1 MNDPIHFPL
10 MQRGGY
16 PGYDIPAS
24 AATGPGA
31 KNGLCCYP
39 LKFDPLMIKNLV
51 NLLLGA
57 VLTLTMHL
65 PSSAATSPDQDA
77 QILTLVELAL
87 DDESGREF
95 VRSFALSSGQRVD
108 DEMLSVLYAKP
119 EREVESLRIL
129 LIGEVIT
136 KKIRLPDALV
146 LKAIKHRSSG
156 IRTAIAYYPYLQE
169 SQVEALILT
178 RDANVGRALLAN
190 PHITIKERDM
200 DSMIDSVLDLNSREL
215 NLMIAS
221 GKRQLT
227 KKQVEQL
234 ESRNDLLINLFLA
247 LRKQDG
253 SEKQAMM
260 ALIHGKNEGDI
271 SRAIGHYR
279 PLPED
284 VVDLLLSQPNPA
296 IRKHLTMQ
304 GAFTPTPRQIDAIVG
319 DADPSVTIGL
329 LRRRDVVLSPEQVN
343 RGIGHPDESV
353 AFWYRNR
360 DDFHPTPEQ
369 IEAGLTNAV
378 VMTRRDYAGMKKIT
392 PTGEQVERAL
402 KDSDQSVRLAFLAR
416 RDITLTEPELDRCTV
431 DPVFQVR
438 HACVERPEYLLNQA
452 RFETILLD
460 KNPNI
465 LGTFIHG
472 AKADTPL
479 EPFVWAAL
487 RDSSVQVQVALA
499 RNNRVQMT
507 NEQIQFGLHSKNDE
521 VRAAFCRRP
530 PVSCSNR

>member
-1 MNDPIHFPL
+1 MKKSLI
-10 MQRGGY
+10 
-16 PGYDIPAS
+16 
-24 AATGPGA
+24 
-31 KNGLCCYP
+31 
-39 LKFDPLMIKNLV
+39 

-65 PSSAATSPDQDA
+65 PSSAATSLDQDA

-95 VRSFALSSGQRVD
+95 VRSFALSSGKRVD

-129 LIGEVIT
+129 LIREVIT

-200 DSMIDSVLDLNSREL
+200 DSLIDSVLDLNSREL

-221 GKRQLT
+221 GKRPLT

-234 ESRNDLLINLFLA
+234 ESRNDLLISLFLA

-260 ALIHGKNEGDI
+260 ALIHGKNEEDI

-279 PLPED
+279 PLPEE

-296 IRKHLTMQ
+296 MRERLIMQ

-319 DADPSVTIGL
+319 DADPSVSIGL

-343 RGIGHPDESV
+343 RGINHPDENV
-353 AFWYRNR
+353 AFRYRSR
-360 DDFHPTPEQ
+360 DEFHPTPEQ
-369 IEAGLTNAV
+369 IESGLTSAS
-378 VMTRRDYAGMKKIT
+378 VMTRLDYAQMKKIT
-392 PTGEQVERAL
+392 PTSEQVERGLMDAEHR
-402 KDSDQSVRLAFLAR
+402 VRLAFLAR
-416 RDITLTEPELDRCTV
+416 RDITLTELQLDRCTV
-431 DPVFQVR
+431 DSVIQVR
-438 HACVERPEYLLNQA
+438 RTCVERPEYLLNQA

-460 KNPNI
+460 ESPFVFATFTH
-465 LGTFIHG
+465 GT
-472 AKADTPL
+472 KANMAL
-479 EPFVWAAL
+479 APFVWAAL
-487 RDSSVQVQVALA
+487 RGSSVQVQVALA
-499 RNNRVQMT
+499 RNNSVQMT
-507 NEQIQFGLHSKNDE
+507 DEQIQFGLNSKNDE
-521 VRAAFCRRP
+521 VRAAFCRRLSG
-530 PVSCSNR
+530 SCRNR

>member
-1 MNDPIHFPL
+1 MKKSLI
-10 MQRGGY
+10 
-16 PGYDIPAS
+16 
-24 AATGPGA
+24 
-31 KNGLCCYP
+31 
-39 LKFDPLMIKNLV
+39 

-65 PSSAATSPDQDA
+65 PSSAATSPDQDV

-95 VRSFALSSGQRVD
+95 IRSFALSSGQRVD
-108 DEMLSVLYAKP
+108 DEMLRVLYAKP

-169 SQVEALILT
+169 SQIEALILT
-178 RDANVGRALLAN
+178 RDANVGRALLEN
-190 PHITIKERDM
+190 PHITIKEREM
-200 DSMIDSVLDLNSREL
+200 DSLIDSVLDLNSREL

-296 IRKHLTMQ
+296 VRKYLILQ

-319 DADPSVTIGL
+319 DADPSVSIGL
-329 LRRRDVVLSPEQVN
+329 LRRHDVVLSQEQVN
-343 RGIGHPDESV
+343 RGINHPDENV
-353 AFWYRNR
+353 AFRYRSR
-360 DDFHPTPEQ
+360 DEFHPTPEQ
-369 IEAGLTNAV
+369 IEAGLTSAS
-378 VMTRRDYAGMKKIT
+378 VMTRLDYAQMKKIT
-392 PTGEQVERAL
+392 PTSEQVERGL
-402 KDSDQSVRLAFLAR
+402 MDSEQRVRLAFLAR
-416 RDITLTEPELDRCTV
+416 RDITLTELQLDRCTV
-431 DPVFQVR
+431 DPVIQVR
-438 HACVERPEYLLNQA
+438 RACVERPEYLLNQA

-460 KNPNI
+460 ESPFVFATFTH
-465 LGTFIHG
+465 GT
-472 AKADTPL
+472 KANMTL

-487 RDSSVQVQVALA
+487 RGSSVQVQVALA

-507 NEQIQFGLHSKNDE
+507 DEQIQFGLNSKNDE
-521 VRAAFCRRP
+521 VRAAFCQRR
-530 PVSCSNR
+530 PVSCSDR